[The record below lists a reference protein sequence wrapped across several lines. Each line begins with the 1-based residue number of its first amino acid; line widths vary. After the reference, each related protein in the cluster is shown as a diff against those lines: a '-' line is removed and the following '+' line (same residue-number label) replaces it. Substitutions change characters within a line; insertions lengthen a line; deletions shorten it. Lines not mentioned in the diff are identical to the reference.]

1 MKKLILVLLAL
12 LLVAVFA
19 ACGDDSDVTT
29 PGNETTTTPQQQDTT
44 GPITTTGPVTT
55 TVDDSTPG
63 TTAEGI
69 DILNNTVDIDYN
81 AIVADYDGQLNA
93 FTFEDFHVNLDYHVA
108 LVFRMQETPVGVY
121 EDLFLT
127 LSDTDSENW
136 EPNPDY
142 TWKVT
147 IDGQVIDI
155 NRITL
160 TNGVTSGWV
169 RLDLG
174 ADFTFDD
181 FEYDENNTHEFD
193 IRIDIYNA
201 EGKVEY
207 YAYLT
212 DPNFNGPYIHT
223 KPAPDEI
230 IADPERPTNVEAI
243 GNNEITPISGPS
255 PSSGEVYTNMFD
267 GSVRTKLCT
276 SDEGDENA
284 IIVRFDMEKTL
295 MGLSFVNGN
304 DNASYIE
311 RTLVAFEIY
320 ASNDG
325 LTWELV
331 QTFDGNDENGEPI
344 DKSTICANY
353 QERYFGLDEPVT
365 TPYIKIVTNN
375 GDAYQI
381 SELLFYTEK

>member
-1 MKKLILVLLAL
+1 MKKLIIVLLVLLLA
-12 LLVAVFA
+12 AVLA
-19 ACGDDSDVTT
+19 ACGEDGSITT
-29 PGNETTTTPQQQDTT
+29 PGNNTTTRPETSAS
-44 GPITTTGPVTT
+44 ITTTVPVIT
-55 TVDDSTPG
+55 TVDTTPDS
-63 TTAEGI
+63 TAEGI
-69 DILNNTVDIDYN
+69 DILNNTVDLDYN

-127 LSDTDSENW
+127 LSESDSNDW
-136 EPNPDY
+136 EKNPDY

-155 NRITL
+155 DRISV

-174 ADFTFDD
+174 ADFAFDD
-181 FEYDENNTHEFD
+181 FEYDENDTHEFD

-212 DPNFNGPYIHT
+212 DPEFNGPYIHT

-230 IADPERPTNVEAI
+230 IADPKRPANVEAI

-255 PSSGEVYTNMFD
+255 PSSGEVYTNLFD

-276 SDEGDENA
+276 TDEGDENA
-284 IIVRFDMEKTL
+284 IIVKFNMVKTL
-295 MGLSFVNGN
+295 MGLSLVNGN
-304 DNASYIE
+304 DNSSYKE
-311 RTLVAFEIY
+311 RTIVAFEIY
-320 ASNDG
+320 ASDDG
-325 LTWELV
+325 LTWKPV
-331 QTFDGNDENGEPI
+331 QTFEDKDENGEPI
-344 DKSTICANY
+344 DKSTVCADY
-353 QERYFGLDEPVT
+353 QERYYGLEEPVT
-365 TPYIKIVTNN
+365 TTYIKFVANN
-375 GDAYQI
+375 GDMYQI